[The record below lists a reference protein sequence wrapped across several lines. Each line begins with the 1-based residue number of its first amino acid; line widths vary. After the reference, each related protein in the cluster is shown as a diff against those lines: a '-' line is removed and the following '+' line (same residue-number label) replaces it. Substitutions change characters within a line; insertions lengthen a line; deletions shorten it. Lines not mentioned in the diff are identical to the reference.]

1 MKTQLRA
8 AQVVEA
14 CKAYMM
20 RRASRIAR
28 EREELLQRAMSKDLR
43 SLWARLIGRAPIYLD
58 RVEAQKYLESTDSDL
73 WGSLWNQPE
82 RRGKFWA
89 EKVAKLI
96 VLAEQGH
103 GSTFVELTDE
113 EAFIFER

>member
-28 EREELLQRAMSKDLR
+28 EREELLQRAMSKDQR
-43 SLWARLIGRAPIYLD
+43 GLWARLVRHDPIYLN
-58 RVEAQKYLESTDSDL
+58 RTEAQQHLENNNGM
-73 WGSLWNQPE
+73 WGSEWDWPE
-82 RRGKFWA
+82 QRGIRKA
-89 EKVAKLI
+89 EKVSQLLI
-96 VLAEQGH
+96 LAEVVG

-113 EAFIFER
+113 EAFIFERQ